1 MIHFFRMTITS
12 NIQGV
17 LDRASRRSR
26 DVRTALTRTLTVGDW
41 DKLLRAEAKKTLWA
55 NAEQAKWSFV
65 DAFIITTLM
74 GPFMTGF
81 FARMSNPIPPIL
93 HLEDFAMARGLQPR
107 ALNEGSGPTLWSD
120 FLNQFDQMVVDWV
133 ANEKKKDAR
142 DWDKSDE
149 EIGSWIGH
157 LMLTP
162 DSKLNAKPSGRIN
175 PVTGQPD
182 LSELEAKHHL
192 MKHIVDYIQ
201 RRQTANRLAS
211 DRINEWLLAVLAAWS
226 VLVRREFPGKFREQ
240 LKIVRT
246 ELPA

>member
-1 MIHFFRMTITS
+1 MIQFFRMTITS

-26 DVRTALTRTLTVGDW
+26 DVRTALTRTLTVGEW

-55 NAEQAKWSFV
+55 NAKQAEWSFV
-65 DAFIITTLM
+65 DAFINTVLT

-93 HLEDFAMARGLQPR
+93 YLEDFAMARGLQTR

-120 FLNQFDQMVVDWV
+120 FLNQFDQMVIDWV
-133 ANEKKKDAR
+133 ANEKNKDAR

-162 DSKLNAKPSGRIN
+162 DSKLNRQAQRQGESRHGPAGLERAG
-175 PVTGQPD
+175 GQASADETHRGLHPAAPD
-182 LSELEAKHHL
+182 GE
-192 MKHIVDYIQ
+192 
-201 RRQTANRLAS
+201 
-211 DRINEWLLAVLAAWS
+211 
-226 VLVRREFPGKFREQ
+226 
-240 LKIVRT
+240 
-246 ELPA
+246 PAGE

>member
-1 MIHFFRMTITS
+1 MINFFRMTITS

-17 LDRASRRSR
+17 LDRAIRRPR
-26 DVRTALTRTLTVGDW
+26 DVRTALMRTLMAGDW
-41 DKLLRAEAKKTLWA
+41 DKLLRAEAKKALWA
-55 NAEQAKWSFV
+55 NAKQAEWSFV
-65 DAFIITTLM
+65 DVFINTVLT
-74 GPFMTGF
+74 GPFVTGF

-93 HLEDFAMARGLQPR
+93 YLEDFAMARGLQTR
-107 ALNEGSGPTLWSD
+107 ALNEGSGPTLWSG
-120 FLNQFDQMVVDWV
+120 FVNQFDQMVVDWV

-142 DWDKSDE
+142 DWEKSDE
-149 EIGSWIGH
+149 EIGRWIGY

-192 MKHIVDYIQ
+192 MKHIVNYIQ

-246 ELPA
+246 EL